1 MKSSRYREDAV
12 EVLAETLDGSPQVS
26 VSVDPSPRPKKTC
39 APLIL
44 GALAQGEQPAS
55 FLLPTRQAGLFRWCL
70 EEGLRVVKPMTY
82 MTIGEY
88 REPVGCWIPS
98 VLY

>member
-1 MKSSRYREDAV
+1 
-12 EVLAETLDGSPQVS
+12 
-26 VSVDPSPRPKKTC
+26 
-39 APLIL
+39 
-44 GALAQGEQPAS
+44 
-55 FLLPTRQAGLFRWCL
+55 
-70 EEGLRVVKPMTY
+70 LRVVKPMTY